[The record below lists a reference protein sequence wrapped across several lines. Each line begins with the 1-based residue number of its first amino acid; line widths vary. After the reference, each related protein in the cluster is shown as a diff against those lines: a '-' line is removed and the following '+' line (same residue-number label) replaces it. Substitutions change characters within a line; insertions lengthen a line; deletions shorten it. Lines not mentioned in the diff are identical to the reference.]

1 MNLEDFKSFRR
12 VLKPSEV
19 GSIPTHSRQR
29 AQGGRVLRGVV
40 VILTALAWN
49 AAARAQ
55 SEEAQPPA
63 QEAQP
68 PAQEAQRPAQDLPR
82 PPSPGNRAARSAI
95 FPAWGQLT
103 NGRPVKAAAL
113 FALETYLATGI
124 IVETRRGESKRRFA
138 DAAPDEATELLYD
151 GLADAHFDRRR
162 NLIFWSLLAVF
173 YGVAD
178 AYVDAHLGEFD
189 REIHEGRE
197 LFGKIDR
204 VERTIELGVRF

>member
-1 MNLEDFKSFRR
+1 
-12 VLKPSEV
+12 
-19 GSIPTHSRQR
+19 
-29 AQGGRVLRGVV
+29 VLRAVA
-40 VILTALAWN
+40 VILTALLWGST
-49 AAARAQ
+49 ARAQ
-55 SEEAQPPA
+55 SEEPEPAAVSPP
-63 QEAQP
+63 E
-68 PAQEAQRPAQDLPR
+68 DLPR
-82 PPSPGNRAARSAI
+82 GPSPANRAARSFI

-103 NGRPVKAAAL
+103 NGSPVKAAGL

-124 IVETRRGESKRRFA
+124 IVETRRGESKRRLA
-138 DAAPDEATELLYD
+138 DAAPDDATELLYD

-197 LFGKIDR
+197 LFGNIDR
-204 VERTIELGVRF
+204 VEQTIELGVRF

>member
-1 MNLEDFKSFRR
+1 
-12 VLKPSEV
+12 V
-19 GSIPTHSRQR
+19 H
-29 AQGGRVLRGVV
+29 GGQVLRALA
-40 VILTALAWN
+40 IIFTALAWS
-49 AAARAQ
+49 AAAGAQ
-55 SEEAQPPA
+55 SEEVEQPAAQPL
-63 QEAQP
+63 E
-68 PAQEAQRPAQDLPR
+68 DVPR
-82 PPSPGNRAARSAI
+82 GPSPANRAARSVI

-103 NGRPVKAAAL
+103 NERPVKAAAL

-124 IVETRRGESKRRFA
+124 IVETRRGESKRRLA
-138 DAAPDEATELLYD
+138 DAAPDEASELLYD

-197 LFGKIDR
+197 LFGNIDR